1 MRLLPVNIEIEDY
14 MIKNIDIKDL
24 PKVLVCVN
32 QDEESIKSLGRGNE
46 FTIEDIKQRYMET
59 LVSTLD
65 FFCGIYHKG
74 DLIGIMKGRI
84 ENKNKIELWIL
95 SYILLIEYRNNSIGS
110 NVLGAFE
117 NYFYYNFSIDNI
129 FVLTTE
135 NNIRGQKFW
144 IKNNYEKKR
153 VINNM
158 LDNGNT
164 SMIIFG
170 KEL

>member
-65 FFCGIYHKG
+65 FFCGIYYKK
-74 DLIGIMKGRI
+74 DLIGILKGRI
-84 ENKNKIELWIL
+84 ENKNIRELWIL
-95 SYILLIEYRNNSIGS
+95 SYILLKEYRNNEIGS
-110 NVLGAFE
+110 SILSEFE
-117 NYFYYNFSIDNI
+117 KYFFYSFSIDSI

-135 NNIRGQKFW
+135 NNLRGQKFW
-144 IKNNYEKKR
+144 IKNQYEKKR
-153 VINNM
+153 IINNM
-158 LDNGNT
+158 MDNGNT
-164 SMIIFG
+164 NMIVFG